1 MVPILSVNDTSQNI
15 TITKNNPPSGPA
27 ASHKLSSGAIAG
39 IAIAII
45 ILCVLVLGAIF
56 FVVRRRRRDRE
67 RLDTGAHDPDTKLEL
82 EGMNKPVVGE
92 LYSPHGEA
100 DSREAFKSD
109 LEMEGSKPISI
120 LDAKNRRLA
129 EVAGT
134 TGGAEMEASR
144 GGVEME
150 TGHPAAVELDA
161 GPFSRHE
168 LASSDA
174 ADSGLPSPSIRDPSR
189 LPSPDSRSKSLPS
202 PTGGNKSL
210 PLAGVMKDTLL
221 ATPETRPEQPPS
233 PHIEGEQQRPSP
245 GSSQPEPLQSS
256 ETTSGDQPLSSSG
269 EREAQT
275 FMRRMR
281 WSSRRRRANG

>member
-1 MVPILSVNDTSQNI
+1 M
-15 TITKNNPPSGPA
+15 
-27 ASHKLSSGAIAG
+27 SSGAIAG

-45 ILCVLVLGAIF
+45 ILCILVLGAIF
-56 FVVRRRRRDRE
+56 FVIRRRRRDRE
-67 RLDTGAHDPDTKLEL
+67 RLGTGAEDSDTKPEL

-92 LYSPHGEA
+92 LDSPHGEA

-129 EVAGT
+129 EVVGT

-161 GPFSRHE
+161 GPFIRHE

-174 ADSGLPSPSIRDPSR
+174 GDSGLPSPSIQDPSR
-189 LPSPDSRSKSLPS
+189 LPSPDSRNKSLPS
-202 PTGGNKSL
+202 PTGGNKPL
-210 PLAGVMKDTLL
+210 PPGGVMKDANLP
-221 ATPETRPEQPPS
+221 TPEIKPAQLPS
-233 PHIEGEQQRPSP
+233 PHIEGEQQRPSL
-245 GSSQPEPLQSS
+245 GSLPEPLHEP
-256 ETTSGDQPLSSSG
+256 ETTPENQPLSSSR

-281 WSSRRRRANG
+281 WGSRRRRANG